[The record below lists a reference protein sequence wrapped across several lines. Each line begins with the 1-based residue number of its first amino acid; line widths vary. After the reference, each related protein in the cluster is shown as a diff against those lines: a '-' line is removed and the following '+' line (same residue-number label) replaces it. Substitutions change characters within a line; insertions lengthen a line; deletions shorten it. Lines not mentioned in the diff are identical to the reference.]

1 MAQHLIVDLYISADE
16 YLRHYKGQVSQ
27 VVCEARD
34 GRRVRFPSSILQRF
48 VTRSGIHGSFR
59 IDFDDANKLV
69 SVKRIA

>member
-1 MAQHLIVDLYISADE
+1 MAQYLIIDLYISADE
-16 YLRHYKGQVSQ
+16 YLRHYKGQVTQ

-59 IDFDDANKLV
+59 IDFDHGNKLV
-69 SVKRIA
+69 AVERIV